1 MCGVDIPEQQPQ
13 KEKELI
19 SAPTYADAQTQS
31 AVAAARKQAQ
41 KYNNEN
47 IRTSA
52 RGVMEAPNTQKYGL
66 GVFDPNTKNF
76 KKALGE

>member
-1 MCGVDIPEQQPQ
+1 MCNVDVPKQQPQ
-13 KEKELI
+13 KEAELI
-19 SAPTYADAQTQS
+19 AAPTYADAQTQS

-52 RGVMEAPNTQKYGL
+52 RGLVQDSNTQKYGL
-66 GVFDPNTKNF
+66 GIYDPNS
-76 KKALGE
+76 KKKTLGE